1 MKKDSRVFMRVG
13 AVKFNQLYNRRFSK
27 ENINF
32 KGVDYSGYNSRPSS
46 NDDINLTK
54 EDEDITQRF
63 TDALNKIRDSYTSK
77 REAVWGLFKKRQLR
91 NITKEEDDKIS
102 GFIIAQNIKVEEQE
116 NIVKLMQNN
125 LELLRKNNAT
135 QEELQNAQNALIIA
149 QKSAKIAK
157 EMAIN
162 KDSHVGFDAIA
173 GYDKEK
179 FILTEQFISP
189 VNYEK
194 SGLIQNI
201 PNGILF
207 FGPFGNGKTSFAKAL
222 AQSAGCDFKEAKTD
236 KRIRDKNLR
245 IQSLYDNLIKLAKD
259 SQENFINNNQRTI
272 ILIDEISEVVGE
284 GSIIEPKLKRFLDN
298 CSNEYHCTIFATTNN
313 PLLLSS
319 AMRNSKRMPI
329 KVALDPPD
337 EINTALILKHYLKDF
352 KELNLDN
359 IDIEYL
365 AEKICSVQPYQAY
378 TCSQIE
384 AIVKE
389 CIEENTN
396 PTQKDLERQIDI
408 TKPGLDSSDLDK
420 YNTEKREIIGGQDE

>member
-1 MKKDSRVFMRVG
+1 M
-13 AVKFNQLYNRRFSK
+13 
-27 ENINF
+27 
-32 KGVDYSGYNSRPSS
+32 
-46 NDDINLTK
+46 
-54 EDEDITQRF
+54 
-63 TDALNKIRDSYTSK
+63 
-77 REAVWGLFKKRQLR
+77 WGFFKKRQLR
-91 NITKEEDDKIS
+91 NITKEEDDKVS
-102 GFIIAQNIKVEEQE
+102 GFIIAQNIKVGEQE
-116 NIVKLMQNN
+116 KIVKLMQNN

-135 QEELQNAQNALIIA
+135 QEELQNARNALNIA

-157 EMAIN
+157 EMAMS
-162 KDSHVGFDAIA
+162 KDSHTGFDVIA

-194 SGLIQNI
+194 SGLIRNI

-207 FGPFGNGKTSFAKAL
+207 FGPFGNGKTSFAKAF
-222 AQSAGCDFKEAKTD
+222 AQSAECDFKEAKTD
-236 KRIRDKNLR
+236 KRIRDKNER
-245 IQSLYDNLIKLAKD
+245 MQSLYLNLIELAKN

-272 ILIDEISEVVGE
+272 ILVDEISEVAGS

-298 CSNEYHCTIFATTNN
+298 CSSKYHCTIFATTNN

-337 EINTALILKHYLKDF
+337 EINAGLILRHYLKDS
-352 KELNLDN
+352 KEINLDN
-359 IDIEYL
+359 IDIKYL
-365 AEKICSVQPYQAY
+365 AKKICSVQPYQAY
-378 TCSQIE
+378 NGSQIE

-389 CIEENTN
+389 CIEENAN

-408 TKPGLDSSDLDK
+408 TKPGLDSDDLDR
-420 YNTEKREIIGGQDE
+420 YNIEKREIIGGTDE